1 MESEL
6 SVKVSS
12 QGARFELIFV
22 FTKPVRTGTKILSF
36 ALIFSSFYAWLQ
48 GTHYILRLY
57 FLLHLLITAYPI
69 NLLCAFCV

>member
-12 QGARFELIFV
+12 QGARFELILYLQKNLLEQVLKFLV
-22 FTKPVRTGTKILSF
+22 L
-36 ALIFSSFYAWLQ
+36 ALIFSFYAWLQ

-57 FLLHLLITAYPI
+57 IFFNYT
-69 NLLCAFCV
+69 C